1 MNTDEI
7 YAGLASVFDD
17 VFEYEG
23 ALSPE
28 STSDDVEGWDSI
40 GHIRLVLACEEKFGV
55 SFKPAEVM
63 GLGNLGALVDL
74 IVAKAG

>member
-1 MNTDEI
+1 MTTDEI

-23 ALSPE
+23 PLGAE
-28 STSDDVEGWDSI
+28 TTSDDVDGWDSI

-55 SFKPAEVM
+55 SFKPAEAM
-63 GLGNLGALVDL
+63 GLKNLGALVDL
-74 IVAKAG
+74 IAAKAG